1 MQDSAAP
8 AGRPTGAARNTLYAF
23 FTQMI
28 TAAFTAALTLFLVRK
43 LGPREFGILALAVS
57 VGGLL
62 FLPSDFGVSGSTARF
77 IAEQRDD
84 RSAVASLMSD
94 ALRLKLAISGGVS
107 AILIAIAP
115 LVADAYGEPSLTW
128 PIRWVG
134 LAVLGQGLVALY
146 RYAFVAQRDA
156 STGFRIVISESAVE
170 AAASVAIVL
179 TAGGAAGAA
188 GGRAV
193 GYAAGTLVA
202 VAITLRTFGRPAFAR
217 SRSLAVARRRLARY
231 AGALFVIDAA
241 FTASVQATPLLLG
254 GFLGPK
260 AVGLYQAPAR
270 LIVLLQYP
278 GVSIANGVAPGL
290 ARAEGRARG
299 REVGT
304 FVAALRYLIVFQA
317 LAVAPILVWAHP
329 IVDLILGPGYGRSG
343 TILRELTPYVFMS
356 GLAALVAGSVNYLGG
371 ARLRVPIA
379 LLDLALSL
387 GLTAALVPAMGLD
400 GAALASDLGA
410 LIYVPL
416 HIWVARR
423 FIELPLRPLLLAAAR
438 GLAAAGA
445 MSLVLLAFGTSH
457 LSPVA
462 WVAGGILGLGAFL
475 AVLLLTREL
484 TPAQLS
490 ALPRLVR
497 ERASRRP

>member
-1 MQDSAAP
+1 
-8 AGRPTGAARNTLYAF
+8 
-23 FTQMI
+23 
-28 TAAFTAALTLFLVRK
+28 
-43 LGPREFGILALAVS
+43 
-57 VGGLL
+57 
-62 FLPSDFGVSGSTARF
+62 
-77 IAEQRDD
+77 
-84 RSAVASLMSD
+84 VA
-94 ALRLKLAISGGVS
+94 
-107 AILIAIAP
+107 
-115 LVADAYGEPSLTW
+115 
-128 PIRWVG
+128 
-134 LAVLGQGLVALY
+134 LAVLGQGMVSLY
-146 RYAFVAQRDA
+146 RYAFVAQREA

-188 GGRAV
+188 AGRAV

-202 VAITLRTFGRPAFAR
+202 VVITLKAFGRPAFLR
-217 SRSLAVARRRLARY
+217 GGSLAGVRRRLARY

-241 FTASVQATPLLLG
+241 FTASVQATPLLIG

-290 ARAEGRARG
+290 ARGEGREP
-299 REVGT
+299 EVGT
-304 FVAALRYLIVFQA
+304 FVVALRYLIVFQA

-329 IVDLILGPGYGRSG
+329 IVDLVLGPGYQRSG

-356 GLAALVAGSVNYLGG
+356 GMAALVAGSVNYLGG

-410 LIYVPL
+410 LVYVPL

-423 FIELPLRPLLLAAAR
+423 FIELPLRPLVLALGR

-457 LSPVA
+457 LSPVE
-462 WVAGGILGLGAFL
+462 WVAGGVLGFAAFL

-484 TPAQLS
+484 TIAQLR
-490 ALPRLVR
+490 ALPGLARARL
-497 ERASRRP
+497 APRR